1 MNMIRKLIPLFLS
14 VLLIFNLVSLEN
26 VFGQADV
33 TPPIF
38 ESVFL
43 EKEVV
48 SLGDTVKVIIKAQ
61 DDVAIESISLRYITP
76 ITGNTLF
83 LRTEYNPEKNQ
94 YEGYLDITSY
104 IEPGKYEI
112 SSAYIRDT
120 ANNITW
126 LNPDELSDGEF
137 SVINN
142 GETTPLLESL
152 TVNKKDALPGDTVK
166 IIVKVS
172 DGTISNDVDVSYI
185 RPQSGDILF
194 VSLQYNHLTKEYEG
208 YIPITTLT
216 ESGTYYINTLD
227 IWDNYN
233 NVSRVIAGND
243 AQTKIAEGSFT
254 VSGSTGS
261 PSQLVESIT
270 VDKAAATMGDTQKI
284 IVKLTSHEGIQ
295 SINLHYDKP
304 ITNNNFS
311 TNLYYNDQTQSF
323 ESVIPIDNTLEL
335 GLYKVSYMDI
345 RDQSNI
351 TMRVPNGQE
360 TNLDNGNFTIFTEQN
375 PPVFNRLSIDKTKA
389 DSGDILTFTVKATD
403 DTNLQS
409 AKVNLI
415 SPISKTKHTVN
426 LSYYNSEFIGKLSIN
441 SNTEVGKW
449 IVDSV
454 EITDTNANT
463 LNLNATESDLT
474 SGEFTVLR
482 SILPID
488 SYVVTSN
495 ETWSNKTVNN
505 DVYIAPG
512 AVLTISSNVTI
523 KGNVYV
529 LGGLKVNGG
538 LTVNGSLYA
547 NYMTFGYYYPS
558 DGQAIL
564 SGSNSVSSIKVS
576 NRILTEVPFKLY
588 DAPLVSKNGK
598 VNITGATLPFVKV
611 SVNGQEMALKSNGS
625 YRLED
630 FAAGENIKFTITDP
644 YGYEYSYSY
653 SVAEVYV
660 DELTKLSTE
669 ATGKTHPNSLVKI
682 KNIGNLVGSG
692 NSDEQGNFSI
702 PVSNLTENN
711 KLTFEVYDSE
721 NVLTA
726 SKEVIVKDLTAPE
739 QPVTDEFSD
748 NSTAITGKAEADST
762 VYVKKGTET
771 LAQGTTDSTGNF
783 SLIIEK
789 QKAGAELTI
798 YAQDASGNKSDAL
811 TVTVLDKTAPD
822 KPSVSE
828 VSDLSTSIS
837 GLAEAN
843 SLVFI
848 KNTDS
853 FLAQVTANE
862 NGEFSADIE
871 KQAAGTELSISAEDK
886 AGNKSDS
893 LITKVIDK
901 TPAEMSMVEEITD
914 KSTSVSG
921 IAEPGSTVLIQSRS
935 TILAQ
940 GQADN
945 SGEFSFVIEAPTA
958 GTELTIY
965 TVDAS
970 GNKSNEVKM
979 TVLDKTAPEKP
990 SVNEVTSLS
999 QSITGNA
1006 EPGTTITVTA
1016 DGVVLGTTTADSAG
1030 NFTIA
1035 INQQKAGTILD
1046 ITTADKAGNTSA
1058 ALEVIVT
1065 NSFTDVLQNQRFNE
1079 EIKFLSDKHIITGFP
1094 DGTFR
1099 PSDTVTRAQAAI
1111 MIGRALG
1118 LEGTQRETTFKDV
1131 HQSQVASGFIA
1142 SAVEKGIIA
1151 GFPDNSYRPN
1161 DPVTRGQ
1168 MAIFIARAFDLKEES
1183 ESSFSDVPASSAA
1196 YVYIKRIL
1204 AESITT
1210 GYPDGSFK
1218 PSKELIRSDFSAFM
1232 ARALD
1237 DRFKISQ

>member
-1 MNMIRKLIPLFLS
+1 MVRKFISLFLTILLVVNIMPIGS
-14 VLLIFNLVSLEN
+14 VFAEADITAPVLVS
-26 VFGQADV
+26 V
-33 TPPIF
+33 TVDKKEAVSGDYIRV
-38 ESVFL
+38 SV
-43 EKEVV
+43 
-48 SLGDTVKVIIKAQ
+48 KAT
-61 DDVAIESISLRYITP
+61 DDVAIQYVSAYYKKP
-76 ITGNTLF
+76 ITGNSLS
-83 LRTEYNPEKNQ
+83 LSLYYNSARDA
-94 YEGYLDITSY
+94 YEGTIPINSSSEAGTYNLYSISITDTSY
-104 IEPGKYEI
+104 NSTSISTYNDPEI
-112 SSAYIRDT
+112 Q
-120 ANNITW
+120 
-126 LNPDELSDGEF
+126 
-137 SVINN
+137 
-142 GETTPLLESL
+142 
-152 TVNKKDALPGDTVK
+152 LP
-166 IIVKVS
+166 
-172 DGTISNDVDVSYI
+172 
-185 RPQSGDILF
+185 
-194 VSLQYNHLTKEYEG
+194 
-208 YIPITTLT
+208 
-216 ESGTYYINTLD
+216 
-227 IWDNYN
+227 
-233 NVSRVIAGND
+233 A
-243 AQTKIAEGSFT
+243 GSFT
-254 VSGSTGS
+254 VSGTNADVTK
-261 PSQLVESIT
+261 PVLESISIDRKEAIPGDY
-270 VDKAAATMGDTQKI
+270 VRVSVKATDDVA
-284 IVKLTSHEGIQ
+284 IQ
-295 SINLHYDKP
+295 YVSAYYKKP
-304 ITNNNFS
+304 ITGNS
-311 TNLYYNDQTQSF
+311 LSLSLYYNSARDAYEGT
-323 ESVIPIDNTLEL
+323 IPINSSSEAGTYNLYSISITDTSYNSTSISTYNDPEIQLPAGSFTVSGTKADVTKPVLESISIDRKEAIPGDYVRVSVKATDDVAIQYVSAYYKKPITGNSL
-335 GLYKVSYMDI
+335 SLSLYYNSARDAYEGTIPINSSSEAGTYNLYSISITDTSYNSTSISTYNDPEI
-345 RDQSNI
+345 QLPAGS
-351 TMRVPNGQE
+351 
-360 TNLDNGNFTIFTEQN
+360 FTVYTENN
-375 PPVFNRLSIDKTKA
+375 PPLFNNLSVDKTTV
-389 DSGDILTFTVKATD
+389 DSGDIITFTIKATD

-441 SNTEVGKW
+441 SNSEVGKW

-463 LNLNATESDLT
+463 LKVNAVEADLT
-474 SGEFTVLR
+474 TGEFNVLQ
-482 SILPID
+482 SISPID
-488 SYVVTSN
+488 SYAVTSN

-512 AVLTISSNVTI
+512 SVLTISSNVTI
-523 KGNVYV
+523 TGNVYV

-598 VNITGATLPFVKV
+598 VNVTGATLPFVNV
-611 SVNGQEMALKSNGS
+611 SVNGQELTLKSNGS
-625 YRLED
+625 FRLDD
-630 FAAGENIKFTITDP
+630 FAAGENIEFTVTDP

-653 SVAEVYV
+653 SVAEIYV

-682 KNIGNLVGSG
+682 KNTGNLVGSG
-692 NSDEQGNFSI
+692 KSDEEGKFYI
-702 PVSNLTENN
+702 PVSNLIENSN
-711 KLTFEVYDSE
+711 LTFEVYDFQ
-721 NVLTA
+721 NILTA

-739 QPVTDEFSD
+739 QPVIDEFAD

-762 VYVKKGTET
+762 VYVKNGTDIM
-771 LAQGTTDSTGNF
+771 AQGKADSTGGFNF
-783 SLIIEK
+783 
-789 QKAGAELTI
+789 G
-798 YAQDASGNKSDAL
+798 
-811 TVTVLDKTAPD
+811 
-822 KPSVSE
+822 
-828 VSDLSTSIS
+828 
-837 GLAEAN
+837 
-843 SLVFI
+843 I
-848 KNTDS
+848 KN
-853 FLAQVTANE
+853 Q
-862 NGEFSADIE
+862 
-871 KQAAGTELSISAEDK
+871 KAGTELI
-886 AGNKSDS
+886 
-893 LITKVIDK
+893 VY
-901 TPAEMSMVEEITD
+901 
-914 KSTSVSG
+914 
-921 IAEPGSTVLIQSRS
+921 
-935 TILAQ
+935 AQ
-940 GQADN
+940 D
-945 SGEFSFVIEAPTA
+945 P
-958 GTELTIY
+958 
-965 TVDAS
+965 S

-1016 DGVVLGTTTADSAG
+1016 DGVVLDTTTADSAG

-1035 INQQKAGTILD
+1035 INQQKAGTILE
-1046 ITTADKAGNTSA
+1046 ITTADIAGNSSA
-1058 ALEVIVT
+1058 AISVTVT
-1065 NSFTDVLQNQRFNE
+1065 NSFTDVLQNQRFQE
-1079 EIKFLSDKHIITGFP
+1079 EIKFLSDKNIITGFP

-1161 DPVTRGQ
+1161 EPVTRGQ

-1210 GYPDGSFK
+1210 GYPDGTFK